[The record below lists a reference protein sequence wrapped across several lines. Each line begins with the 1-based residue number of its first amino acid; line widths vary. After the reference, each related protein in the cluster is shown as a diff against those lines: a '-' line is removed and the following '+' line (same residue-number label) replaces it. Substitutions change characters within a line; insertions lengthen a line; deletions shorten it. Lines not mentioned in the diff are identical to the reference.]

1 MSIADRQ
8 TEIVMRLHRCGLKPR
23 AISRELREVYGID
36 LNASQVSRVIKN
48 REVDESKGDPPAAAL
63 DAVLEAHL
71 LLHEIKARKADVIEA
86 ARRQAEETDGLE
98 GLAVRLKCH
107 AASAT
112 QDSAILQAIAAIRQA
127 EAAYLA
133 SGGSRDEIDRTLTI
147 HFHASDA
154 GTAPTPTPGV
164 IDG

>member
-8 TEIVMRLHRCGLKPR
+8 TEIVLRLRRCGLKPR

-36 LNASQVSRVIKN
+36 LNASQVQMVIDN
-48 REVDESKGDPPAAAL
+48 REVDDSKGDPPAAAL

-71 LLHEIKARKADVIEA
+71 LLHEVKARKADIIEA
-86 ARRQAEETDGLE
+86 ARRKAEDEGLE
-98 GLAVRLKCH
+98 DLEVRIRCH
-107 AASAT
+107 AASST
-112 QDSAILQAIAAIRQA
+112 QDAAILQAIAAIRQA

-133 SGGSRDEIDRTLTI
+133 SGGTRDEIDRALTI

-154 GTAPTPTPGV
+154 GPTPTPGV